1 MAYITTYPNKT
12 LEVDLEGESKL
23 LLYPDDDTSH
33 SVAFNLYLA
42 VTDYLIQEGYFDPD
56 GLDSSGERYR
66 LIDALLN
73 NPLSDS
79 I

>member
-1 MAYITTYPNKT
+1 MVYITEFKNGT

-56 GLDSSGERYR
+56 GLDSSGEQYQ

-73 NPLSDS
+73 NPLSDN